1 VAAQWEL
8 SGAMTGDIHFSCT
21 LCGKCCSNLKIPLTA
36 LESVEWLRRGH
47 PVQLIC
53 EATPW
58 PVEFP
63 ADDQK
68 SAHRRRRSFAAVSG
82 SMPIRVVV
90 ILAARIDGACPN
102 LLPDRR
108 CGIYQRR
115 PLVCKIYPAEIN
127 PFVRLEPRN
136 KACPA
141 EAWAAH
147 HPLLQRKG
155 VVGDEAVRRDIQ
167 SSRDTDEMDTGVKLR
182 LCKALDVSD
191 TALAA
196 EGFVVYSPAIAA
208 LLGALSQAMAAA
220 DAAPDLN
227 PWRFLSNQ
235 SGTVDSL
242 LEGGALAALGS
253 VPELPDGL
261 APVHEYIGFK
271 AATPVA

>member
-1 VAAQWEL
+1 
-8 SGAMTGDIHFSCT
+8 MTGDIHFSCT
-21 LCGKCCSNLKIPLTA
+21 LCGNCCSNLKIPLTA
-36 LESVEWLRRGH
+36 LESVDWLRRGH
-47 PVQLIC
+47 PVQVIC
-53 EATPW
+53 DATPW

-102 LLPDRR
+102 LLSDLR
-108 CGIYQRR
+108 CGIYERR

-127 PFVRLEPRN
+127 PFVQLEPRN
-136 KACPA
+136 KACPPQ
-141 EAWAAH
+141 AWAAH

-155 VVGDEAVRRDIQ
+155 VVADEAVRRDIQ
-167 SSRDTDEMDTGVKLR
+167 SSRDTDERDTRVKLR

-196 EGFVVYSPAIAA
+196 EGFVVYSPAIAV
-208 LLGALSQAMAAA
+208 LLGALSQAMVAT

-242 LEGGALAALGS
+242 MAGGATAALGG

-261 APVHEYIGFK
+261 APPHEYIGFK

>member
-1 VAAQWEL
+1 
-8 SGAMTGDIHFSCT
+8 MTGDTHFGCT
-21 LCGKCCSNLKIPLTA
+21 LCGNCCRNLKIPLTA
-36 LESVEWLRRGH
+36 AESVDWLRSGH
-47 PVQLIC
+47 PVQVIC

-58 PVEFP
+58 PVEPP

-82 SMPIRVVV
+82 SLPIRVVV

-102 LLPDRR
+102 LLPDLR
-108 CGIYQRR
+108 CGIYQQR

-127 PFVRLEPRN
+127 PFVQLEPRN
-136 KACPA
+136 KACPP

-147 HPLLQRKG
+147 HPLLQRNG
-155 VVGDEAVRRDIQ
+155 AVMDEAVRRDVQ
-167 SSRDTDEMDTGVKLR
+167 SSRDTDEMDIPVKLR
-182 LCKALDVSD
+182 LCKVLDVSD

-208 LLGALSQAMAAA
+208 LLGALSQAMAAT

-235 SGTVDSL
+235 SGTVESL
-242 LEGGALAALGS
+242 LTDGAIAALEGG
-253 VPELPDGL
+253 PELPDREVAL
-261 APVHEYIGFK
+261 PREYIGFK

>member
-1 VAAQWEL
+1 
-8 SGAMTGDIHFSCT
+8 MTEDTHFSCT
-21 LCGKCCSNLKIPLTA
+21 LCGNCCSNLKIPLTVA
-36 LESVEWLRRGH
+36 ESADWLRCGH
-47 PVQLIC
+47 PVQVIC
-53 EATPW
+53 DATPW
-58 PVEFP
+58 AVEFP
-63 ADDQK
+63 ADDQR

-102 LLPDRR
+102 LLPDLR
-108 CGIYQRR
+108 CGIYERR

-127 PFVRLEPRN
+127 PFVQLEARN
-136 KACPA
+136 KACPP

-155 VVGDEAVRRDIQ
+155 VVMDQAVRRDIQ
-167 SSRDTDEMDTGVKLR
+167 SSRDTDEMDTPVKLR

-196 EGFVVYSPAIAA
+196 EGFVVYSPPIAA
-208 LLGALSQAMAAA
+208 LLGALSRAMAPT

-235 SGTVDSL
+235 SGTVESL
-242 LEGGALAALGS
+242 MAGGAFAALGGG
-253 VPELPDGL
+253 PELPDRAL
-261 APVHEYIGFK
+261 ALPREYIGFK
-271 AATPVA
+271 VATPVP

>member
-1 VAAQWEL
+1 
-8 SGAMTGDIHFSCT
+8 MTGDTHFSCT
-21 LCGKCCSNLKIPLTA
+21 LCGNCCSHLKIPLT
-36 LESVEWLRRGH
+36 LVESVDWLGSGH
-47 PVQLIC
+47 PVQVIC

-82 SMPIRVVV
+82 SMPLRVVV

-102 LLPDRR
+102 LLPDLR

-127 PFVRLEPRN
+127 PFVQLEPRN
-136 KACPA
+136 KACPP

-147 HPLLQRKG
+147 HPLLERKG
-155 VVGDEAVRRDIQ
+155 VVTNEAVRHDIQ
-167 SSRDTDEMDTGVKLR
+167 LSRATDEMDAPVKLR
-182 LCKALDVSD
+182 LCEALNVRD

-196 EGFVVYSPAIAA
+196 EGFVVYSPSIAE
-208 LLGALSQAMAAA
+208 LRGALSQAMAASGT
-220 DAAPDLN
+220 APGLG

-235 SGTVDSL
+235 SGTVESL
-242 LEGGALAALGS
+242 LSGGAMAGHEAAAGLTDGA
-253 VPELPDGL
+253 VALP
-261 APVHEYIGFK
+261 PREYIGFK
-271 AATPVA
+271 PATRAA

>member
-1 VAAQWEL
+1 
-8 SGAMTGDIHFSCT
+8 MTGDTHFSCT
-21 LCGKCCSNLKIPLTA
+21 LCGNCCSNLKIPLTA
-36 LESVEWLRRGH
+36 AESVDWLRRGH
-47 PVQLIC
+47 PVQVIC

-102 LLPDRR
+102 LLPDLR
-108 CGIYQRR
+108 CGIYERR

-127 PFVRLEPRN
+127 PFVELEPRN
-136 KACPA
+136 KACPP
-141 EAWAAH
+141 EAWAGH

-155 VVGDEAVRRDIQ
+155 TVMIEAVRRDIQ
-167 SSRDTDEMDTGVKLR
+167 SSRDTDEIDSPVKLR
-182 LCKALDVSD
+182 LCKALNVDD

-196 EGFVVYSPAIAA
+196 EGFVVYSPAVAA
-208 LLGALSQAMAAA
+208 LLRALSQAMAAT
-220 DAAPDLN
+220 DTAPDLN

-235 SGTVDSL
+235 SETVESL
-242 LEGGALAALGS
+242 LAGGAIAALGGA
-253 VPELPDGL
+253 PGLPDRAV
-261 APVHEYIGFK
+261 APPREVALPREYIGFK